1 MTMTMTGNLHPLAG
15 TWRSVQRSGVG
26 LVLAMLMLTGCP
38 ATTVSTLSATAAQGV
53 SPALQLV
60 ADKAANPMNRPS
72 AGSVTTAP
80 TAPAPVA
87 AMPSATPDQVAALP
101 SERLEPEALVGL
113 DQRQTTRLLGAPAAT
128 EEEAPAKVWRYAR
141 GGCTLKVFFFMDMT
155 SQDFRALSY
164 DMTSSHNVPDDDQR
178 CFAHLVA
185 QAWDDRRD

>member
-1 MTMTMTGNLHPLAG
+1 MMMTMTGNLHPTAG
-15 TWRSVQRSGVG
+15 TWRSIQRSGVG

-38 ATTVSTLSATAAQGV
+38 ATTMSTLTATAAQGV
-53 SPALQLV
+53 TPTIQLV
-60 ADKAANPMNRPS
+60 ADKAASPLNRLSGGAVP
-72 AGSVTTAP
+72 AGP
-80 TAPAPVA
+80 TAPAAVPTA
-87 AMPSATPDQVAALP
+87 LPDQVASMP
-101 SERLEPEALVGL
+101 PERLEPEALVGL
-113 DQRQTTRLLGAPAAT
+113 DQTQTTRLLGAPAAT

>member
-1 MTMTMTGNLHPLAG
+1 MMMTMTGNLHPTAG
-15 TWRSVQRSGVG
+15 TWRSIQRSGVG
-26 LVLAMLMLTGCP
+26 LVLAMLLLTGCP

-53 SPALQLV
+53 SPAIQLV
-60 ADKAANPMNRPS
+60 ADKAANPLNRPS
-72 AGSVTTAP
+72 GGTVPAAP
-80 TAPAPVA
+80 TA
-87 AMPSATPDQVAALP
+87 MPDQVASLP
-101 SERLEPEALVGL
+101 TERLEPEALVGL
-113 DQRQTTRLLGAPAAT
+113 DQTQTTRLLGAPAAT
-128 EEEAPAKVWRYAR
+128 EEEAPARVWRYAR

>member
-1 MTMTMTGNLHPLAG
+1 MTMTMTGYLHPMAG
-15 TWRSVQRSGVG
+15 TWRFIQRSGAG
-26 LVLAMLMLTGCP
+26 LVLAMLLLTGCP

-53 SPALQLV
+53 SPAIQLV
-60 ADKAANPMNRPS
+60 ADKAANPLNRPS
-72 AGSVTTAP
+72 GGSVPAAPAAP
-80 TAPAPVA
+80 TPAAAP
-87 AMPSATPDQVAALP
+87 PSALPDQVASLP
-101 SERLEPEALVGL
+101 TERLEPEALVGL
-113 DQRQTTRLLGAPAAT
+113 DQTQTTRLLGAPAAT
-128 EEEAPAKVWRYAR
+128 EEEAPARVWRYAR

>member
-1 MTMTMTGNLHPLAG
+1 MTMTMTGNLHPMAG
-15 TWRSVQRSGVG
+15 TWRFIQRSGAG
-26 LVLAMLMLTGCP
+26 LVLAMLLLTGCP

-53 SPALQLV
+53 SPAIQLV
-60 ADKAANPMNRPS
+60 ADKAADPLNRPS
-72 AGSVTTAP
+72 GGSVPAAPPAP
-80 TAPAPVA
+80 TPAAIP
-87 AMPSATPDQVAALP
+87 PSALPDQVASLP
-101 SERLEPEALVGL
+101 TERLEPEALVGL
-113 DQRQTTRLLGAPAAT
+113 DQTQTTRLLGAPAAT
-128 EEEAPAKVWRYAR
+128 EEEAPARVWRYAR